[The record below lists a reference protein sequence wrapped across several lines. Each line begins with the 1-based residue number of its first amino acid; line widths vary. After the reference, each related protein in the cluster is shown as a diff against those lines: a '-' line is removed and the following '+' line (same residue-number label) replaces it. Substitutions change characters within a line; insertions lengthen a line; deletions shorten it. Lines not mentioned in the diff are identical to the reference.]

1 MEMETNDH
9 CVKNAT
15 ASQLLTTID
24 VAIKFTTERNV
35 ILVLE
40 VPTHQPSQHQHGN
53 EQAIPRRSH
62 VRCVAL
68 QHNIPISWM
77 YIMLMPT

>member
-35 ILVLE
+35 IPV
-40 VPTHQPSQHQHGN
+40 
-53 EQAIPRRSH
+53 
-62 VRCVAL
+62 
-68 QHNIPISWM
+68 
-77 YIMLMPT
+77 